1 MKSKKAKAI
10 IALAIVW
17 LLAFAGLMNTWKE
30 KQEEETDIV
39 TAFASGNYINTNG
52 TVSVYAAYGNKY
64 LSEEDKK
71 ELISK
76 IAMSVG
82 IDGDLDI
89 KTERQEK
96 EDGSGAT
103 SVSSYSCVTNS
114 SATDIRIVT
123 IENKAADNS
132 ISLEQYIM
140 MDLSIDNSLDSAVY
154 YEGKLREA
162 FEKMNI
168 SADITISLKGCVKG
182 TLSNSKKNEISE
194 DIIEK
199 LGGKLVIGS
208 SSDDVFNVYAYSDSI
223 KDYVVNGTT
232 KSNINIV
239 MTYDSNADVTWI
251 YVATPILSENY

>member
-89 KTERQEK
+89 KTERQEN

-168 SADITISLKGCVKG
+168 SADITISLKGCV
-182 TLSNSKKNEISE
+182 
-194 DIIEK
+194 
-199 LGGKLVIGS
+199 
-208 SSDDVFNVYAYSDSI
+208 
-223 KDYVVNGTT
+223 
-232 KSNINIV
+232 
-239 MTYDSNADVTWI
+239 
-251 YVATPILSENY
+251 